1 MNDRIRELP
10 DSPGVYLFYGSEE
23 ELLYVGKARS
33 IRKRV
38 ANHFSAGGSRMTAR
52 VDRIETLVTA
62 TEAEALLAEQSFI
75 KRHRPHFNIRLR
87 DDKSYPYVCVS
98 LDEEYPR
105 VYFTREK
112 HRPHRAYFGPF
123 SSAKRV
129 RETLDLLGKLFQ
141 FRTCEGA
148 EPGRRSGNP
157 CLDYYI
163 KRCGA
168 PCVGYVSKEEYR
180 HNIDAIVDFLSGRY
194 RQVESEEEA
203 KMEAAAA
210 AEEFERAA
218 LHRDRLK
225 AIRSLF
231 ERQRVAGGTVG
242 TADLI
247 GVAVEGPDA
256 NAQVFQVRDGILA
269 ARQSFYLE
277 NQAER
282 DPAEVAEE
290 FIGQYYSAAPAM
302 PPMIVVGPYLR
313 ERAGVLAEALSERR
327 GSAVEVRAA
336 ERGDKR
342 RLRELAER
350 NARLALDQDRLRR
363 EHRRARR
370 VESLAS
376 LREVLGMEELPVR
389 IEGFDISNIGGE
401 HTVAS
406 MVVFE
411 GGAPKKADYR
421 RFRVRGDKREAGANG
436 GPDDFASM
444 EEVLERRVA
453 RYLEQADL
461 SPHDDKRDESFASLP
476 SLLMIDGGK
485 GQLASGMKVLAPFA
499 ERGVTVVSLA
509 KKLEEVYVPGR
520 SAPLDLAAD
529 SEASRLLQRV
539 RDEAHRFAIEHHRG
553 RRDRAMTGSV
563 LDGLKGIG
571 PARKRALLQAFR
583 LPGAVPGGNQGGA
596 RGGARPAWQ
605 SRPRDPRAT
614 EQDEL
619 GMADGKVTLV
629 VITGHSGAGKS
640 EAIAAFEDGGYFC
653 VDNLPPR
660 MIDSLGELFRHKG
673 SGVERAAVVSDVR
686 GGEYF
691 EDLVQV
697 LDDLERG
704 GLKPLVLFL
713 EADEET
719 LLDRYKETRRR
730 HPLAPEGRIVEGIR
744 AERELLAPLRER
756 ADVVMDTSDLTGAEL
771 RRRIAEE
778 MLGGDAVSVRMTVMT
793 CPTASVASAAVSLFW
808 ICSLPRLNAAPMP
821 RARTSMAPRILA
833 ATIPMPTSSAPRGG
847 HGVRGS

>member
-1 MNDRIRELP
+1 MAEGAENGHPSQAERLAQQRRSLP
-10 DSPGVYLFYGSEE
+10 DAPGVYLFYDKRD

-38 ANHFSAGGSRMTAR
+38 GGHFSGGGSRLTAR
-52 VDRIETLVTA
+52 VERIDTLVTA
-62 TEAEALLAEQSFI
+62 NEAEALLAEQSFI

-148 EPGRRSGNP
+148 EPGRRSGSP

-168 PCVGYVSKEEYR
+168 PCVGHVSQEEYR
-180 HNIDAIVDFLSGRY
+180 ANIDAIVDFLSGRY
-194 RQVESEEEA
+194 RQVEAEEEA
-203 KMEAAAA
+203 KMQAVAE

-231 ERQRVAGGTVG
+231 ERQRIAGGSVG

-247 GVAVEGPDA
+247 GVAVEGADA

-269 ARQSFYLE
+269 ERQSFYLE
-277 NQAER
+277 NEAER
-282 DPAEVAEE
+282 DQAEVAEE
-290 FIGQYYSAAPAM
+290 FIGQYYSASPAV
-302 PPMIVVGPYLR
+302 PKTIVVGPYLR
-313 ERAGVLAEALSERR
+313 DRAGVIAEALSERR
-327 GSAVEVRAA
+327 GAPVEVRVA

-376 LREVLGMEELPVR
+376 LSEALGMEELPVR

-411 GGAPKKADYR
+411 GGATKKADYR
-421 RFRVRGDKREAGANG
+421 RFKVRGEAREAASV

-444 EEVLERRVA
+444 EEVLARRVA
-453 RYLEQADL
+453 RYLEQVDL
-461 SPHDDKRDESFASLP
+461 SPHDGKRDASFASLP
-476 SLLMIDGGK
+476 SLIVIDGGK
-485 GQLASGMKVLAPFA
+485 GQLAAGMKVLQPFA

-509 KKLEEVYVPGR
+509 KRLEEVYVPGR
-520 SAPLDLAAD
+520 PDPLDLSAE
-529 SEASRLLQRV
+529 SEASKLLQRV

-571 PARKRALLQAFR
+571 PARKRALLNHFGSPERFLAATR
-583 LPGAVPGGNQGGA
+583 EELEAVPGL
-596 RGGARPAWQ
+596 P
-605 SRPRDPRAT
+605 
-614 EQDEL
+614 
-619 GMADGKVTLV
+619 GKV
-629 VITGHSGAGKS
+629 
-640 EAIAAFEDGGYFC
+640 
-653 VDNLPPR
+653 
-660 MIDSLGELFRHKG
+660 
-673 SGVERAAVVSDVR
+673 
-686 GGEYF
+686 
-691 EDLVQV
+691 
-697 LDDLERG
+697 
-704 GLKPLVLFL
+704 
-713 EADEET
+713 
-719 LLDRYKETRRR
+719 
-730 HPLAPEGRIVEGIR
+730 GREIHEQ
-744 AERELLAPLRER
+744 
-756 ADVVMDTSDLTGAEL
+756 
-771 RRRIAEE
+771 
-778 MLGGDAVSVRMTVMT
+778 
-793 CPTASVASAAVSLFW
+793 
-808 ICSLPRLNAAPMP
+808 LN
-821 RARTSMAPRILA
+821 RTN
-833 ATIPMPTSSAPRGG
+833 
-847 HGVRGS
+847 

>member
-1 MNDRIRELP
+1 MAADGGNEKISRAERIAEQRKSLP
-10 DSPGVYLFYGSEE
+10 DSPGVYLFYDGDG

-33 IRKRV
+33 IRKRIGS
-38 ANHFSAGGSRMTAR
+38 HFSGGDARLTSRIH
-52 VDRIETLVTA
+52 RIDSMVTA
-62 TEAEALLAEQSFI
+62 NEAEALLAEQSFI
-75 KRHRPHFNIRLR
+75 KRHRPRFNIRLR
-87 DDKSYPYVCVS
+87 DDKSYPYVAVS
-98 LDEEYPR
+98 MDEDYPR

-112 HRPHRAYFGPF
+112 HRSGRVYFGPF

-148 EPGRRSGNP
+148 EPGRRSGSP

-168 PCVGYVSKEEYR
+168 PCVGHVSREEYR

-194 RQVESEEEA
+194 RQVEDEEQA
-203 KMEAAAA
+203 KMEGAAG

-247 GVAVEGPDA
+247 GVAVEGIDA

-269 ARQSFYLE
+269 ERQSFYLE

-282 DPAEVAEE
+282 ELAEVAEE
-290 FIGQYYSAAPAM
+290 FIGQYYSASPAM

-313 ERAGVLAEALSERR
+313 DRVGVLAEALSERR
-327 GSAVEVRAA
+327 GSLVEVRAA

-376 LREVLGMEELPVR
+376 LRAVLGMEELPVR

-411 GGAPKKADYR
+411 GGATKKADYR
-421 RFRVRGDKREAGANG
+421 RFKVRGDVRDEGNG

-444 EEVLERRVA
+444 EEVLGRRMN

-461 SPHDDKRDESFASLP
+461 SPHDGKRDESFASLP
-476 SLLMIDGGK
+476 SLILIDGGK
-485 GQLASGMKVLAPFA
+485 GQLAAGMRALRPFV

-509 KKLEEVYVPGR
+509 KKLEEVYMPGS
-520 SAPLDLAAD
+520 SAPLDLPAD
-529 SEASRLLQRV
+529 SEASQLLQRV
-539 RDEAHRFAIEHHRG
+539 RDEAHRFAIDHHRG

-563 LDGLKGIG
+563 LDELKGIG
-571 PARKRALLQAFR
+571 PARKRALLQHFGSPERFLAASR
-583 LPGAVPGGNQGGA
+583 EELEAVPGL
-596 RGGARPAWQ
+596 P
-605 SRPRDPRAT
+605 
-614 EQDEL
+614 
-619 GMADGKVTLV
+619 GKV
-629 VITGHSGAGKS
+629 
-640 EAIAAFEDGGYFC
+640 
-653 VDNLPPR
+653 
-660 MIDSLGELFRHKG
+660 
-673 SGVERAAVVSDVR
+673 
-686 GGEYF
+686 
-691 EDLVQV
+691 
-697 LDDLERG
+697 
-704 GLKPLVLFL
+704 
-713 EADEET
+713 
-719 LLDRYKETRRR
+719 
-730 HPLAPEGRIVEGIR
+730 GREIHEQ
-744 AERELLAPLRER
+744 
-756 ADVVMDTSDLTGAEL
+756 
-771 RRRIAEE
+771 
-778 MLGGDAVSVRMTVMT
+778 
-793 CPTASVASAAVSLFW
+793 
-808 ICSLPRLNAAPMP
+808 LN
-821 RARTSMAPRILA
+821 RTS
-833 ATIPMPTSSAPRGG
+833 
-847 HGVRGS
+847 